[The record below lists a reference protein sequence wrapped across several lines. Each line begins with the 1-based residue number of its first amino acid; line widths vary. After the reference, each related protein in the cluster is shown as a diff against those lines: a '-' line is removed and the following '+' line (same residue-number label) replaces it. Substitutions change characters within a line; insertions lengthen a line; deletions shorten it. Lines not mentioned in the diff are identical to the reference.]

1 MALLWV
7 ASSHLDAA
15 SPCQTRA
22 SAIERVHVAISQDVA
37 ISPAELET
45 IRDQLTSIW
54 EREDVVIDLT
64 DAPHADGVQLVL
76 TGAPIRVTPPTGNL
90 CDLGVIRFVEGVPQR
105 QFRVSVTAAREFVRQ
120 ARPEWP
126 SAIRTLV
133 AARIMGRVAAHEL
146 GHYLLGESGHRAR
159 GLMRARFDGADLL
172 GPHLGAFAPPHRAE
186 VEAGLTRAATA
197 AATEPAR

>member
-1 MALLWV
+1 
-7 ASSHLDAA
+7 
-15 SPCQTRA
+15 
-22 SAIERVHVAISQDVA
+22 
-37 ISPAELET
+37 
-45 IRDQLTSIW
+45 
-54 EREDVVIDLT
+54 
-64 DAPHADGVQLVL
+64 
-76 TGAPIRVTPPTGNL
+76 
-90 CDLGVIRFVEGVPQR
+90 VIRFVEGVPQR